1 MTDAVDDLIEHPQ
14 AVWPHQSHTD
24 ACYCF
29 HKANRQVLDFVVSE
43 MRVDQ
48 ANGWKCTS
56 ASQPVALRPLVLTR
70 KHRLPGESFAMSNNL
85 FPHYGRIIA
94 VLHPDLNGFFGMAKS
109 QADDDFGTTIEP
121 TPKDAPRGYIRRLLW
136 SDRTPIE
143 NGWRPATPHEPKRVN
158 RRERVRRYAQ

>member
-1 MTDAVDDLIEHPQ
+1 MTDAVDDLIEYRKQYGPISPTLMR
-14 AVWPHQSHTD
+14 V
-24 ACYCF
+24 YRF

-43 MRVDQ
+43 MRVDR
-48 ANGWKCTS
+48 ANGWKRTS
-56 ASQPVALRPLVLTR
+56 LGSLWHYARWVLTR